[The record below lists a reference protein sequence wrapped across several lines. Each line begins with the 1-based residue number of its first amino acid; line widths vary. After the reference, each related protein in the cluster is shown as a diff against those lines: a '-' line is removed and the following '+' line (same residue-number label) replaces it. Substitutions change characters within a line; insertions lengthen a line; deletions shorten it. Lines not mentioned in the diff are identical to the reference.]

1 MSTTMMMMIMLMIMI
16 TCWSPPNKRLYVQN
30 HACRKNEQ
38 EVPLLAKN
46 FTNFCH
52 FNRNSH
58 LDFVHNKINI
68 IKMCILF
75 TVINR
80 VKGFNIYIYSK
91 IILRTIHATEKLKSM
106 FCNIFHILFFF
117 TLHCKLNN
125 NVSLVT
131 VLFSLNMSM
140 NKQNHSPAITDNG
153 QPQ

>member
-1 MSTTMMMMIMLMIMI
+1 MSTMMMMTMMMMMMIMI
-16 TCWSPPNKRLYVQN
+16 TCWSPPNKHLYVQN

-38 EVPLLAKN
+38 GSPSVGQN

-68 IKMCILF
+68 IKMCIWF

-80 VKGFNIYIYSK
+80 VKRFNIYIYSE
-91 IILRTIHATEKLKSM
+91 IILKTIHATEKLKSM
-106 FCNIFHILFFF
+106 FCIRFHILFSF

-125 NVSLVT
+125 ISLIT
-131 VLFSLNMSM
+131 VLSLNMFM
-140 NKQNHSPAITDNG
+140 NEKNHSPAIR
-153 QPQ
+153 